1 MMIGDV
7 VAKVGRRALL
17 AALPAAK
24 KMFDIDFAAANGE
37 NLAHGFGITEKTAGE
52 LFRGGVDLITGGNH
66 TWDRKEVVP
75 LLESAPIIRPL
86 NYPFGAAGKGI
97 FHADIRGGKL
107 AVINLLGF
115 MGYVD
120 NPFNA
125 ALRAVD
131 ELRGDGIKHIVID
144 FHAETTSEKNSLL
157 KLLEGRISALC
168 GTHTHIGTDDLL
180 IANGTGYVSDIGLTG
195 IRNEVIGMCSKE
207 PISRFTTGIRRAFEA
222 CEGELTIF
230 QAVIFELDDQGRC
243 MDAFKIKSFDGG
255 EIAVSMRRS
264 PGW

>member
-7 VAKVGRRALL
+7 VARAGRKALL
-17 AALPAAK
+17 TALPTAK
-24 KMFDIDFAAANGE
+24 KMFNVDFVAANGE
-37 NLAHGFGITEKTAGE
+37 NLAHGFGITEKTAAE
-52 LFRGGVDLITGGNH
+52 LFRCGVDLITGGNH
-66 TWDRKEVVP
+66 TWDRKEVVS
-75 LLESAPIIRPL
+75 LLESAPVIRPL
-86 NYPFGAAGKGI
+86 NYPCGAAGKGI
-97 FHADIRGGKL
+97 FIADVGGEKL

-120 NPFNA
+120 NPFNT
-125 ALRAVD
+125 ALRAVN
-131 ELRGDGIKHIVID
+131 ELREAGVKHIAID

-157 KLLEGRISALC
+157 KLLEGKISLLC

-207 PISRFTTGIRRAFEA
+207 PISRFTTGIRRMFET

-230 QAVIFELDDQGRC
+230 QAIIFELDDRGRC
-243 MDAFKIKSFDGG
+243 VDAFKIKSFDGG
-255 EIAVSMRRS
+255 EIAVSMRHN